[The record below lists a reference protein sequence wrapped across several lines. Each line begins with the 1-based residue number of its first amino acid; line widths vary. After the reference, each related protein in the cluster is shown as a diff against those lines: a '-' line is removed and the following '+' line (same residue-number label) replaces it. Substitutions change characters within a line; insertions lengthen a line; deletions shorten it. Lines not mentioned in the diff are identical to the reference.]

1 MNITLRPAKL
11 PDDYEELAE
20 LLSMLRDESIT
31 VERLSEEDIRLPE
44 GSVRYQVVAQ
54 DEHSFIR
61 GYAEAFR
68 WPNTRAGKFYVTLV
82 IDKNA
87 RGIGVGTALLTDIE
101 TFARAHGGTL
111 LVGEVPDHETGSLG
125 FAQRRGYDIRRHSF
139 TSTLNL
145 SGFDDRGTNLVLEGV
160 RATGIRFFT
169 LAEAPG
175 EQTERALYELMS
187 RTMADLPGY
196 EAERFMD
203 FETWHDWVVNGVG
216 TRPDGVIIAAEGE
229 KLVGVTTSQDFPDY
243 VYTPHTSVDREY
255 RGRRIALALKLLAI
269 RRAKH
274 RGVAYIR
281 TGNDSENAPMLAINQ
296 RLGFVHLSGE
306 YEVTKQIG

>member
-1 MNITLRPAKL
+1 MNITLRPVRL
-11 PDDYEELAE
+11 PEEYEELAE

-31 VERLSEEDIRLPE
+31 VERLSEEDVRLPE
-44 GSVRYQVVAQ
+44 GSVRYQIVAE
-54 DEHSFIR
+54 DEHGFIR

-68 WPNTRAGKFYVTLV
+68 WSNTRAGKFYVTLV

-87 RGIGVGTALLTDIE
+87 RGLGIGTALLSDIE
-101 TFARAHGGTL
+101 GFARANGGTL
-111 LVGEVPDHETGSLG
+111 LVGEVPDHEAGSLG

-139 TSTLNL
+139 TSTLDL
-145 SGFDDRGTNLVLEGV
+145 SSFDDRATNLVVEGV
-160 RATGIRFFT
+160 RASGIRFFT

-187 RTMADLPGY
+187 RTMVDLPGY

-203 FETWHDWVVNGVG
+203 FETWHSWVVKGVG
-216 TRPDGVIIAAEGE
+216 TRPDGVIIAADGAR
-229 KLVGVTTSQDFPDY
+229 LVGVTTSQDFSDY
-243 VYTPHTSVDREY
+243 VYTPHTSVERDY
-255 RGRRIALALKLLAI
+255 RGRQIALALKLLAI

-274 RGVAYIR
+274 RGVAYMR
-281 TGNDSENAPMLAINQ
+281 TGNDSENAPMVAINQ